1 MPKIILTFLVIFLSS
16 CSQESAETNAPA
28 SPQIAKVKTL
38 TLSPQVW
45 QDRIDVYGIVEAAEE
60 IHLSV
65 NFSEPV
71 NAVLFKEGQAVTPGQ
86 VLIKLDTQKRELRVQ
101 QAKNSVASAKAALKK
116 ASNELQRRRKL
127 AKLNMLSIEALQ
139 TVEILQHRL
148 AAHHQEALALLNLA
162 KRELT
167 DSTLVSPSKGIIDK
181 RLIEPG
187 ETTQAGQTLVV
198 IQAIDSVRIKTFVS
212 EKDVNYLLH
221 GDTALVY
228 FPALKG
234 KQHHALVESIGI
246 KAEARSG
253 NFPVYLSLDNHN
265 GLLKSGMTAQVQ
277 LSGQKL
283 SHSLLIP
290 DTAIVD
296 RQRKKV
302 VYIVSDNK
310 AKQVQPLLRASMS
323 DWVPVLDGLAAGEQL
338 IIKGLENIQDGSPV
352 QIEKD

>member
-1 MPKIILTFLVIFLSS
+1 MPKIVLTFLVIFLCS
-16 CSQESAETNAPA
+16 CSQQNADTSNA
-28 SPQIAKVKTL
+28 VSPQIAKVKTL

-45 QDRIDVYGIVEAAEE
+45 QDRINVYGIVEAAEE

-86 VLIKLDTQKRELRVQ
+86 VLIKLDTQKRTLRVQ
-101 QAKNSVASAKAALKK
+101 QAKNSVTSAKAALKK

-187 ETTQAGQTLVV
+187 ETTQAGQTLVI

-234 KQHHALVESIGI
+234 KQHPALLESIGI
-246 KAEARSG
+246 KAEERTG

-302 VYIVSDNK
+302 VYIISDNK

-323 DWVPVLDGLAAGEQL
+323 DWVPVLDGLVAGDQL
-338 IIKGLENIQDGSPV
+338 IIKGLENIQEDSPV
-352 QIEKD
+352 QIEND

>member
-1 MPKIILTFLVIFLSS
+1 MPKIILIFLVILLNG
-16 CSQESAETNAPA
+16 CNQQTTDTNIPIV
-28 SPQIAKVKTL
+28 PQVAKVKTL
-38 TLSPQVW
+38 TLSPQTW
-45 QDRIDVYGIVEAAEE
+45 QDQIDVYGIVEAAEE

-71 NAVLFKEGQAVTPGQ
+71 HAVLFKEGQAVTQGQ
-86 VLIKLDTQKRELRVQ
+86 VLIKLDTQKRQLRVQ
-101 QAKNSVASAKAALKK
+101 QAKNAVTAAKAVLEKS
-116 ASNELQRRRKL
+116 SNELQRRRKL
-127 AKLNMLSIEALQ
+127 AKLNALSTEALQ
-139 TVEILQHRL
+139 TAEILQHRL
-148 AAHHQEALALLNLA
+148 AARHQEALALLNLA

-167 DSTLVSPSKGIIDK
+167 DSTLISPSKGIIDK

-228 FPALKG
+228 FPAIKG
-234 KQHHALVESIGI
+234 KKHRALIESIGV
-246 KAEARSG
+246 KAEERTG
-253 NFPVYLSLDNHN
+253 NFPVYLSLSNHN

-283 SHSLLIP
+283 SHSLLVP

-302 VYIVSDNK
+302 VYIIADNK
-310 AKQVQPLLRASMS
+310 AKQVQPLFRASMS
-323 DWVPVLDGLAAGEQL
+323 DWVPVLEGLTAGEQL
-338 IIKGLENIQDGSPV
+338 IIKGLKNIQDGSPV
-352 QIEKD
+352 QIETD